1 MLLNLLRLEGVD
13 PERLMKR
20 SFHQFQSD
28 RELPVYR
35 RKLEAI
41 QSQIKRIK
49 VLLAD

>member
-28 RELPVYR
+28 RALPAYR
-35 RKLEAI
+35 KQLAALQE
-41 QSQIKRIK
+41 QIDATK
-49 VLLAD
+49 VG